1 MQLFI
6 RKNNNKENIQNILMC
21 YRQMVK
27 TERKSPLTMYIFLL
41 LPLEWSLKTIDP
53 IAHQGPENLLGE
65 EALLSR
71 KCTKYIK

>member
-1 MQLFI
+1 
-6 RKNNNKENIQNILMC
+6 MC

-27 TERKSPLTMYIFLL
+27 TERKEPLTIYIFLL

-53 IAHQGPENLLGE
+53 VAHQGPGNLLGE

-71 KCTKYIK
+71 KN